1 MIRLSAI
8 KTERLH
14 TCLIP
19 GFFGCLVFFCLPHAA
34 GGYRV
39 VKWACAGCL
48 LCLLTLL
55 LYRGI
60 ERLRLPSGA
69 LFLCAAVLLPLSFT
83 FSLFADDPVV
93 AITLAGILRYCTGCA
108 FFLLAGFLWSSLEKR
123 HKEASLLCLLVIA
136 AMATIPLMVSFY
148 GMYREGTIFEPDIT
162 GTFGNPNWAAGYF
175 TAAIPFALFFLFAGS
190 NKLKRLLS
198 CLSLIML
205 AAGIAVSFSKTAVVT
220 GLIIVGVSLC
230 VFFKNSIMRKAA
242 LPCGALL
249 CIFFVYRFHQ
259 TILIWLEPRL
269 FIWKALLL
277 SLRDTWLIGNGALQ
291 ALGHFETGAA
301 QVIGGDMNRYM
312 PSSQVDFVHNEYLQ
326 ALSEGG
332 IVGLISMI
340 ALVVLTL
347 GKAYRSKSG
356 TVHAAGLAFFTLC
369 INGCGDSPL
378 QVPVTF
384 YLWWF
389 LAAVI
394 WYDGPDDDAYTVRHS
409 RVVKTVLVVC
419 FILFFIEG
427 GRNALGSWFWTKSGT
442 TTTLVQ
448 QKKALQRAA
457 LFLPE
462 AGNVQTEYAQA
473 LLRSRQ
479 YREARAQ
486 ALRARAVKF
495 DYDDL
500 YVMTEAD
507 VELKAI
513 DPVPAWQDIAERF
526 PCLNYPRYKLAEVY
540 FRNKE
545 YEQSRK
551 ECYTILENACQR
563 VNPRRPY
570 AAQAG
575 AIIEMVDRAEKEERQ
590 ERSPYDA
597 NGKSGTQ

>member
-1 MIRLSAI
+1 MSRRLTVHC
-8 KTERLH
+8 KY
-14 TCLIP
+14 LIP
-19 GFFGCLVFFCLPHAA
+19 GFFGSLVFFCLPHAA

-55 LYRGI
+55 LYRSV

-69 LFLCAAVLLPLSFT
+69 LFLCAAALLPLSLA
-83 FSLFADDPVV
+83 FSLFTDETVV

-108 FFLLAGFLWSSLEKR
+108 FFLLAGSIWSSLEQR
-123 HKEASLLCLLVIA
+123 HKEVSLLCLLVIA
-136 AMATIPLMVSFY
+136 ALATIPLMVSFY
-148 GMYREGTIFEPDIT
+148 GMYREGRIFESGIT

-175 TAAIPFALFFLFAGS
+175 TAAIPFALFFLFAVSG
-190 NKLKRLLS
+190 NRKRWIASLS
-198 CLSLIML
+198 FILL

-220 GLIIVGVSLC
+220 GMVIVGVSLF
-230 VFFKNSIMRKAA
+230 VFSKNSIMRKAV

-249 CIFFVYRFHQ
+249 CLFFVYRFHQ
-259 TILIWLEPRL
+259 TILVWLEPRL
-269 FIWKALLL
+269 FIWKALLI
-277 SLRDTWLIGNGALQ
+277 SLQDTRLIGNGALQ
-291 ALGHFETGAA
+291 ALRCFEMGAV
-301 QVIGGDMNRYM
+301 QVIGGDMNCYM

-326 ALSEGG
+326 ALAEGG

-347 GKAYRSKSG
+347 VKAYRSKSV
-356 TVHAAGLAFFTLC
+356 TVHAAGLSFVALC
-369 INGCGDSPL
+369 INGCGDAPL

-384 YLWWF
+384 YFWCF

-394 WYDGPDDDAYTVRHS
+394 WFDGHDDDAYAVRHC
-409 RVVKTVLVVC
+409 RVVKTVLVLC
-419 FILFFIEG
+419 FVLFFIEG
-427 GRNALGSWFWTKSGT
+427 GRNALGSWFWTQSGA

-448 QKKALQRAA
+448 QKKALQRAV

-500 YVMTEAD
+500 YVITEAD
-507 VELKAI
+507 VKMKVI

-526 PCLNYPRYKLAEVY
+526 PCLNYPRYKLAEFY
-540 FRNKE
+540 LSNNE

-551 ECYTILENACQR
+551 ECYRILENACPR

-575 AIIEMVDRAEKEERQ
+575 SIIAMIDSAGKKERH
-590 ERSPYDA
+590 ERSSSDA
-597 NGKSGTQ
+597 NSTSGTQ